1 MKRIIHRAN
10 GGAYPENTLEALEE
24 MTQADAEGIEIDIQ
38 LSKDNIPMVYHD
50 PHLGRLTG
58 RDSLLRELSVTELKS
73 LKVISKSSDK
83 SGTIPTLDEAIR
95 IVKGKKQFYIEL
107 KKGDSDKIAESVLNV
122 LKERLSTDSFTL
134 SSFDPKLIQ
143 AVKAKNENV
152 RTGYIFSTQLRKIFL
167 NRTENQV
174 RGFDQWHIENGLLN
188 ERFLK
193 KAGKRNREV
202 MVWKV
207 NSEVQMKRCIGMGVD
222 GIITDNIT
230 KLNEV
235 LSG

>member
-1 MKRIIHRAN
+1 MERIIHRAN

-24 MTQADAEGIEIDIQ
+24 MVQADAEGIEIDIQ
-38 LSKDNIPMVYHD
+38 LSNDNVPMVFHD

-152 RTGYIFSTQLRKIFL
+152 RTGYIFSTQLRNIFL
-167 NRTENQV
+167 NRTEKQV
-174 RGFDQWHIENGLLN
+174 GGFDQWHIENGMLN
-188 ERFLK
+188 ERLLK
-193 KAGKRNREV
+193 KARRMNREV
-202 MVWKV
+202 MVWKA
-207 NSEVQMKRCIGMGVD
+207 NSEAQMKRCIGMGVD

>member
-1 MKRIIHRAN
+1 MERIIHRAN

-38 LSKDNIPMVYHD
+38 LSKDNVPMVFHD

-58 RDSLLRELSVTELKS
+58 RESLVRELSVTELKS
-73 LKVISKSSDK
+73 LKVSPNSSDK
-83 SGTIPTLDEAIR
+83 SGTIPTLEEAIG
-95 IVKGKKQFYIEL
+95 IVRDKKQFCIEL
-107 KKGDSDKIAESVLNV
+107 KKGDSDKIAEKV
-122 LKERLSTDSFTL
+122 LKLLDNRLSEDSFTL
-134 SSFDPKLIQ
+134 SSFDPKLIK
-143 AVKAKNENV
+143 AVKDKNENV
-152 RTGYIFSTQLRKIFL
+152 RTGYIFSTQFRRFFL
-167 NRTENQV
+167 NRTEKQV
-174 RGFDQWHIENGLLN
+174 GGFDQWYIENGLLN
-188 ERFLK
+188 ERLLK

-207 NSEVQMKRCIGMGVD
+207 NSKVQMKRCIGMGVD

-230 KLNEV
+230 ELNKV

>member
-1 MKRIIHRAN
+1 MQRIIHRAN

-24 MTQADAEGIEIDIQ
+24 MVQADAEGIEIDIQ
-38 LSKDNIPMVYHD
+38 LSKENVPMVFHD

-58 RDSLLRELSVTELKS
+58 RDSLVRELSVTELKS
-73 LKVISKSSDK
+73 LRVRSDSSGK
-83 SGTIPTLDEAIR
+83 SGTIPTLDEAIE
-95 IVKGKKQFYIEL
+95 IVKEKKLFYIEL
-107 KKGDSDKIAESVLNV
+107 KKGDSDKIVESVLSV
-122 LKERLSTDSFTL
+122 IDKRLSTDSFTL
-134 SSFDPKLIQ
+134 SSFDPNLIK
-143 AVKAKNENV
+143 AVKDKNEKV
-152 RTGYIFSTQLRKIFL
+152 RTGYIFSTQFRRFFL
-167 NRTENQV
+167 NRTEKQV
-174 RGFDQWHIENGLLN
+174 GGFDQWYIENSLLN
-188 ERFLK
+188 ERLLK

-230 KLNEV
+230 ELNEV

>member
-1 MKRIIHRAN
+1 MERIIHRAN

-24 MTQADAEGIEIDIQ
+24 MTRADAEGIEIDIQ

-73 LKVISKSSDK
+73 LKVISNSSDK
-83 SGTIPTLDEAIR
+83 SGTIPTLDEAIE
-95 IVKGKKQFYIEL
+95 ILKGKKQFYIEL

-152 RTGYIFSTQLRKIFL
+152 RTGYIFSTQLRNIFL
-167 NRTENQV
+167 NRTEKQV
-174 RGFDQWHIENGLLN
+174 GGFDQWHIENGMLN
-188 ERFLK
+188 ERLLK
-193 KAGKRNREV
+193 KARRMNREV
-202 MVWKV
+202 MVWKA
-207 NSEVQMKRCIGMGVD
+207 NSEAQMKRCIGMGVD

>member
-1 MKRIIHRAN
+1 MQRIIHRAN

-38 LSKDNIPMVYHD
+38 LSKDDVPMVYHD
-50 PHLGRLTG
+50 LHLGRLTG
-58 RDSLLRELSVTELKS
+58 RGSLLRELSVTELKS
-73 LKVISKSSDK
+73 LTVISNSSDK
-83 SGTIPTLDEAIR
+83 SGTIPTLDEAIAV
-95 IVKGKKQFYIEL
+95 VKGKKHLYIEL

-122 LKERLSTDSFTL
+122 LKERLSEDSFTL
-134 SSFDPKLIQ
+134 SSFDPNLIK
-143 AVKAKNENV
+143 AVKDKNENV
-152 RTGYIFSTQLRKIFL
+152 RTGYIFSTQLRRFFL
-167 NRTENQV
+167 SRTEKEV
-174 RGFDQWHIENGLLN
+174 GGFDQWHIENGLLN
-188 ERFLK
+188 KRLLK
-193 KAGKRNREV
+193 KAGKQNREV

>member
-24 MTQADAEGIEIDIQ
+24 MVQADAEGIEIDIQ
-38 LSKDNIPMVYHD
+38 LSKENVPVVYHD

-58 RDSLLRELSVTELKS
+58 RESFVRELSVTELKS
-73 LKVISKSSDK
+73 LKVSSNSSDK
-83 SGTIPTLDEAIR
+83 SGTIPTLDEAIE
-95 IVKGKKQFYIEL
+95 ILKGKKHFYIEL
-107 KKGDSDKIAESVLNV
+107 KKGDSNEIVENV
-122 LKERLSTDSFTL
+122 LSVVAERLPIDSFTL

-143 AVKAKNENV
+143 SVKAKNEKV
-152 RTGYIFSTQLRKIFL
+152 RTGYIFSTHFQRFFL
-167 NRTENQV
+167 NRTEKQV
-174 RGFDQWHIENGLLN
+174 GGFDQWYIENSLLN
-188 ERFLK
+188 ERLLK
-193 KAGKRNREV
+193 KAGKENREV

-207 NSEVQMKRCIGMGVD
+207 NSETQMKRCIGMGVD

-230 KLNEV
+230 ELNKV